1 MSIGYVSIV
10 MSEAGLNMKSCILKN
25 ASEENLIRLIKHN
38 LETLDK
44 ILDYN
49 FKNKVF
55 LFRISSGFIPFASHP
70 INKLDWCKMFKKEFQ
85 KVGNKAKK
93 YGMRLSMHPGQYT
106 TLTSPNKDV
115 VEKSIWDLKYQ
126 SAVLDCMGLDSKNKI
141 ILHVG
146 GRYDDK
152 KESMNRFV
160 EEYKKLPQN
169 IKNRLVVENDDKIY
183 TAKDILYISK
193 KTGAPILFDY
203 FHHILNHEGELDT
216 EKILKKCLKTWNKDR
231 DGAPKIHYSQQAKG
245 KRAGSHSLTITIS
258 EFLEFYKSLPRGIDI
273 MLEVKDK
280 DISALKCI
288 EAVGE
293 EISPLRS
300 K

>member
-1 MSIGYVSIV
+1 
-10 MSEAGLNMKSCILKN
+10 MSEPGLKMKSCILKN

-49 FKNKVF
+49 FSHGVF

-70 INKLDWCKMFKKEFQ
+70 INKLDWCKIFKKEFRAL
-85 KVGNKAKK
+85 GEKAKA

-106 TLTSPNKDV
+106 TLTSPIKDV

-126 SAVLDCMGLDSKNKI
+126 TSVLDCMGLDSKNKI

-152 KESMNRFV
+152 QTSMDRFI

-169 IKNRLVVENDDKIY
+169 IKNRLVIENDDKIY
-183 TAKDILYISK
+183 TAQDILYVSK

-203 FHHILNHEGELDT
+203 FHHLLNHDGELNT
-216 EKILKKCLKTWNKDR
+216 AKILKKCMKTWQKDK
-231 DGAPKIHYSQQAKG
+231 DGFPKIHYSQQAKG
-245 KRAGSHSLTITIS
+245 KKSGSHSLTITVP
-258 EFLEFYKSLPRGIDI
+258 EFIEFYKTLPPNIDV

-280 DISALKCI
+280 DISALKCL
-288 EAVGE
+288 EAIKGE
-293 EISPLRS
+293 YFKKEN
-300 K
+300 